1 MNALPP
7 DDEASDDELM
17 AQITSLSCWALHL
30 CLQPKFPR
38 PQHMIGEE
46 SRGTLC
52 LEETQV
58 TVVGSG
64 LLDASWNRESSKMF
78 QGSLNGLYG
87 PLVEC

>member
-1 MNALPP
+1 M
-7 DDEASDDELM
+7 
-17 AQITSLSCWALHL
+17 
-30 CLQPKFPR
+30 
-38 PQHMIGEE
+38 
-46 SRGTLC
+46 
-52 LEETQV
+52 EETQV